1 MTSQDGQPIPTHE
14 QTPSPDGMPVPGE
27 TPATGGAPAPACARP
42 ADPEGWAPPTAG
54 PEERWA
60 EPTLQVADGGRAA
73 DEPLADDDDD
83 DAAGPSA
90 TNRSAALSD
99 DEPPDDEPAVEN
111 AFVGDVAAEAEFEVC
126 VVPPLAAGASTSASA
141 FAPVPVT
148 FDPDAAAT
156 PDDVSITHAAPV
168 AAGPAPADTIPPVG
182 LLDNLDGERAGDVSA
197 AMAAG
202 AHDAVDVDLLGG
214 RAAAAS
220 VVTGAGAAA
229 VASYQSHFLE
239 TGDDEPEYV
248 AHVEPAAGGKA
259 AAGVA
264 ARAAAPQPAGGEA
277 VAVPNAA
284 DPAATW
290 RRTTGRSDP
299 RRGVR
304 RGGTHRYR
312 SRRYRSRRHGSRRRA
327 ARHVRPPAEAA
338 RAVGRPAAATPR
350 CRQYRRRDDGRPGDH
365 GRGVR
370 RRPGGRLGG

>member
-73 DEPLADDDDD
+73 DEPLADDDDDD

-248 AHVEPAAGGKA
+248 AHVEPAAGGE
-259 AAGVA
+259 GRCRRGGPCG
-264 ARAAAPQPAGGEA
+264 RAAARRRRGG
-277 VAVPNAA
+277 
-284 DPAATW
+284 
-290 RRTTGRSDP
+290 RRAERRRSSRRRGGGRTGRSDP

-304 RGGTHRYR
+304 RGGTPPIPAPADTLPPTRLPPTC
-312 SRRYRSRRHGSRRRA
+312 RA
-327 ARHVRPPAEAA
+327 ARSPAGGS
-338 RAVGRPAAATPR
+338 RT
-350 CRQYRRRDDGRPGDH
+350 
-365 GRGVR
+365 R
-370 RRPGGRLGG
+370 RRPSGRRDTAVPPVPQAR